1 MPLLQANE
9 HKQNYIDLLKVVWS
23 LSNLF
28 SDNPIPYL
36 YYRVAENIFCRSFR
50 ADNLS
55 RSDCSADARLNRIWY
70 WLKTF
75 QHKNGNTLEKVAEFN
90 KERELYIPYESDPK
104 ELVKKVS
111 ELRNR
116 RIESTMSIHGIDRM
130 VYHCISRD
138 KWLFNIHEE
147 EMTYVDINHIREV
160 NKKNN
165 AITFNDR
172 QHEYSFNLSKST
184 LFKRFIINPIE
195 QFEVN
200 IFEDPFV
207 LLEQL
212 FKDNQNLFESESSYD
227 EIIYLPLYSYKKE
240 RWIYVAERS
249 WLNQRN
255 AKARAEGSPR
265 NPNEAYIA
273 IPARIHHRFPT
284 FFPTTNSPFDLYLP
298 DWQKLSSKVCQQNNK
313 ALMSN
318 PNRALWEWLLR
329 DVLKKQEGEIVTYPD
344 LQKMWVDTVEVAK
357 KWNNYYI
364 NFKEVWTFE
373 EFQNNYKK

>member
-9 HKQNYIDLLKVVWS
+9 QTLKNYINLLKVVWS

-36 YYRVAENIFCRSFR
+36 YYRVAENIFCRSFK

-55 RSDCSADARLNRIWY
+55 RSDCSADARLKGIWY
-70 WLKTF
+70 GLKTF

-116 RIESTMSIHGIDRM
+116 RIESTMSIHGIDKM
-130 VYHCISRD
+130 VYHCVSRD
-138 KWLFNIHEE
+138 KGIFNIHEE
-147 EMTYVDINHIREV
+147 DMTYVDTSNIREV
-160 NKKNN
+160 KKNKN
-165 AITFNDR
+165 SITFNDR

-212 FKDNQNLFESESSYD
+212 FKDNQNLFESETSYD
-227 EIIYLPLYSYKKE
+227 EIIYLPLYSEQWQIHVPIK
-240 RWIYVAERS
+240 S
-249 WLNQRN
+249 GLNQRN
-255 AKARAEGSPR
+255 AGGRSR
-265 NPNEAYIA
+265 NPNEAYIP
-273 IPARIHHRFPT
+273 IPARIHRKFEN
-284 FFPTTNSPFDLYLP
+284 FFPNKDVPFNMYLP
-298 DWQKLSSKVCQQNNK
+298 NWVELSAKVCQQGNK

-318 PNRALWEWLLR
+318 PNRLLWEWLLR
-329 DVLKKQEGEIVTYPD
+329 HVLKKQEGELVTYDD
-344 LQKMWVDTVEVAK
+344 LEKIWVDTVEVAK
-357 KWNNYYI
+357 KWNDYYI
-364 NFKEVWTFE
+364 NFKEIWTFE
-373 EFQNNYKK
+373 EFQSNYKI